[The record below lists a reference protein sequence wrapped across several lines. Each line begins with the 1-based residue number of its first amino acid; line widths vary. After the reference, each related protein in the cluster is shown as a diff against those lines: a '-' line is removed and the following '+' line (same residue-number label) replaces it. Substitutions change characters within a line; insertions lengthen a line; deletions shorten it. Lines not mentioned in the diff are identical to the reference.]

1 MKLMS
6 YEKVERAKELTIGVK
21 QTLKAVE
28 NRQVETVF
36 IAEDADKRLT
46 QKVVLLCK
54 EKGVPV
60 IYVDS
65 MRRLGKA
72 CGIEVGAATAAIKKS
87 G

>member
-1 MKLMS
+1 MS
-6 YEKVERAKELTIGVK
+6 YEKVERAKELTIGIK
-21 QTLKAVE
+21 QTIKAVE
-28 NRQVETVF
+28 HQQVEAVY
-36 IAEDADKRLT
+36 IAVDADKRLT
-46 QKVVLLCK
+46 QKVELLCK

-60 IYVDS
+60 IHVDS

>member
-1 MKLMS
+1 MIIMS
-6 YEKVERAKELTIGVK
+6 YEKVERAKELTIGIK
-21 QTLKAVE
+21 QTMKAVE
-28 NRQVETVF
+28 HQQADTVF
-36 IAEDADKRLT
+36 IATDADRRLT
-46 QKVVLLCK
+46 QKVELLCK

>member
-1 MKLMS
+1 MS

-21 QTLKAVE
+21 QTIKAVE
-28 NRQVETVF
+28 NQQVDTVF

-46 QKVVLLCK
+46 QKVALLCK

>member
-1 MKLMS
+1 MS
-6 YEKVERAKELTIGVK
+6 YEKVERAKELTIGIN
-21 QTLKAVE
+21 QTMKAIESNLVQE
-28 NRQVETVF
+28 VF

-46 QKVVLLCK
+46 NKIALLCK

-72 CGIEVGAATAAIKKS
+72 CGIDVGAAAAAIKKS

>member
-1 MKLMS
+1 MS
-6 YEKVERAKELTIGVK
+6 YEKVEWAKELTIGIN
-21 QTLKAVE
+21 QTAKAIE
-28 NRQVETVF
+28 QN
-36 IAEDADKRLT
+36 IACEVYIAKDADKRLT
-46 QKVVLLCK
+46 QKIALLCK

-87 G
+87 S

>member
-1 MKLMS
+1 MS
-6 YEKVERAKELTIGVK
+6 YEKVERAKELTIGIN
-21 QTLKAVE
+21 QTTKALE
-28 NRQVETVF
+28 NDLLEEVY
-36 IAEDADKRLT
+36 IALDAEKRLT
-46 QKVVLLCK
+46 QKVALLCK

-72 CGIEVGAATAAIKKS
+72 CGIQVGAALAAIKKR

>member
-1 MKLMS
+1 MS

-21 QTLKAVE
+21 QTMKAVE
-28 NRQVETVF
+28 NGQVETVY
-36 IAEDADKRLT
+36 IADDADPRLT
-46 QKVVLLCK
+46 QKVELLCK

-60 IYVDS
+60 VHVDS

-72 CGIEVGAATAAIKKS
+72 CGIEVGAAAAAIKKS

>member
-1 MKLMS
+1 MS
-6 YEKVERAKELTIGVK
+6 YEKVERAKELSIGVK
-21 QTLKAVE
+21 QTIKAVE
-28 NRQVETVF
+28 NLQAESVF

-46 QKVVLLCK
+46 QKIVLLCK

-72 CGIEVGAATAAIKKS
+72 CRIEVGAATAAIKKS
-87 G
+87 V

>member
-1 MKLMS
+1 MS
-6 YEKVERAKELTIGVK
+6 YEKVERAKELAIGINQTVK
-21 QTLKAVE
+21 AIEGNKVDE
-28 NRQVETVF
+28 VF
-36 IAEDADKRLT
+36 IAKDAEKRLT
-46 QKVVLLCK
+46 QKVALLCK

-72 CGIEVGAATAAIKKS
+72 CGIDVGAAIAAIKKN

>member
-28 NRQVETVF
+28 NLQVETVF

>member
-1 MKLMS
+1 MS
-6 YEKVERAKELTIGVK
+6 YEKVERAKELTIGIK

-28 NRQVETVF
+28 NQQVDTVF
-36 IAEDADKRLT
+36 IAQDADKRMT
-46 QKVVLLCK
+46 QKVALLCK

>member
-1 MKLMS
+1 MS

-28 NRQVETVF
+28 NLLVDTVF
-36 IAEDADKRLT
+36 VAEDADKRLT

>member
-1 MKLMS
+1 MS
-6 YEKVERAKELTIGVK
+6 YEKVEWAKELTIGIN
-21 QTLKAVE
+21 QTAKAIEQNIVSE
-28 NRQVETVF
+28 VY
-36 IAEDADKRLT
+36 IAKDADKRLT
-46 QKVVLLCK
+46 QKIALLCT

-87 G
+87 S

>member
-1 MKLMS
+1 MS
-6 YEKVERAKELTIGVK
+6 YEKVERAKELTIGIN
-21 QTLKAVE
+21 QTIKAIE
-28 NRQVETVF
+28 QGQVEEVY
-36 IAEDADKRLT
+36 IAQDADKRLT
-46 QKVVLLCK
+46 QKIALLCK

-72 CGIEVGAATAAIKKS
+72 CGIDVGAATAAIKKS